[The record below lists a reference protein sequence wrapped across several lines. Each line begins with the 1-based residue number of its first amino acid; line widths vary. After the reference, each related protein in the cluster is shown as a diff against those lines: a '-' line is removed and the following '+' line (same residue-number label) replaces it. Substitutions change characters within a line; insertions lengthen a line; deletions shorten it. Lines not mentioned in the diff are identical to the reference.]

1 MRAPQADWLEN
12 LVSTAT
18 ELVRQLHKGSSI
30 TTATR
35 PTIRRCSLWKPPPSG
50 LVKINSDASYS
61 VQDGVAHLGVVYRKA
76 EGEVIVSASRKLD
89 FVADSLYAEDYV
101 IVLVSNGKCQ
111 SEVKADLEPFLGDS
125 ASDFVSWLWDILS
138 ETSDDDSNANLSPSD
153 LETISGASST
163 EADASG
169 KRRHSKKCGSGS
181 TIQSHSPSLSNSST
195 DQETNEKAST
205 DISSKSNKK
214 FGAFEN
220 NQEYGSRTKS
230 SADFLVADVQ
240 HGQYKKAQERS
251 PLKYCQDS
259 NVGGRRLFSKAA
271 GAIFHQ
277 DKINGTKRGNVWD
290 RLGKTSVKVKSN
302 EGDNNKKQTAEQHSP
317 RAGQITWMPTVQEGK
332 VNQNLSWASNVKTCG
347 SNGGQKRQSNNC
359 IPILGSSSD
368 SLHHEEEN
376 SRKYSRQPEQCTYMR
391 TDDGASCKSEK
402 LKSYNKRCT
411 PEFDAS
417 VTSRPEKVSKKKMS
431 LDASEST
438 ESTQTLLSQ
447 GALPSATG
455 RIMPVQ
461 TELVDVKLRLQQLE
475 TQIHKLQSKPV
486 NKGSF
491 GLLKEGVE
499 SRTVCVKNV
508 DSAAT
513 QDALRS
519 YFAACGAISRVI
531 KLSNQSTAN
540 KRWSAYIT
548 FASKES
554 VNKALAL
561 NGTNFFSR
569 MIWVR
574 KAGKIATN
582 QSFSQ
587 HSRGRK
593 ANFQQKR
600 HHNRNLA

>member
-1 MRAPQADWLEN
+1 MPPTDSILK
-12 LVSTAT
+12 VSIS
-18 ELVRQLHKGSSI
+18 EKLLHLLSDFNYDPDSI
-30 TTATR
+30 DVL
-35 PTIRRCSLWKPPPSG
+35 S
-50 LVKINSDASYS
+50 
-61 VQDGVAHLGVVYRKA
+61 
-76 EGEVIVSASRKLD
+76 
-89 FVADSLYAEDYV
+89 DYV

-153 LETISGASST
+153 LETNISGASST

-181 TIQSHSPSLSNSST
+181 PTSQSHSPSLSNSST
-195 DQETNEKAST
+195 EKTNEKASA

-251 PLKYCQDS
+251 PLKYFQDS

-290 RLGKTSVKVKSN
+290 RLGKTSVKIKSN
-302 EGDNNKKQTAEQHSP
+302 EGDNIKEQTAEQHSP
-317 RAGQITWMPTVQEGK
+317 RAGQITRMPTVQEGK

-347 SNGGQKRQSNNC
+347 SNDGQKRQSNNFN
-359 IPILGSSSD
+359 PILGSSSD

-376 SRKYSRQPEQCTYMR
+376 SRKYSRQPEQSTYMR

-461 TELVDVKLRLQQLE
+461 T
-475 TQIHKLQSKPV
+475 
-486 NKGSF
+486 
-491 GLLKEGVE
+491 
-499 SRTVCVKNV
+499 
-508 DSAAT
+508 
-513 QDALRS
+513 
-519 YFAACGAISRVI
+519 
-531 KLSNQSTAN
+531 
-540 KRWSAYIT
+540 
-548 FASKES
+548 
-554 VNKALAL
+554 
-561 NGTNFFSR
+561 
-569 MIWVR
+569 
-574 KAGKIATN
+574 
-582 QSFSQ
+582 
-587 HSRGRK
+587 
-593 ANFQQKR
+593 
-600 HHNRNLA
+600 